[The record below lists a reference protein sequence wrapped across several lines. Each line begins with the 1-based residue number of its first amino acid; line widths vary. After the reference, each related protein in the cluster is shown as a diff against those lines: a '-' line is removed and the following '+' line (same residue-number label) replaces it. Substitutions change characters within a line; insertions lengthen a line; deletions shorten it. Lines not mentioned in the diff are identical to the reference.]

1 MTVDVLLVYPYFNEE
16 IDTSV
21 FRYPPLG
28 LGYLAS
34 TLREAGISVG
44 LIDGT
49 FSKIEDV
56 VKKIRETQPS
66 ILGIY
71 SMITINHHARTIA
84 KSVRD
89 DIGLLVAGGPLPT
102 LTPNEFL
109 DLFDVVVIHEGEDTF
124 LELARRFLSG
134 ETWEDVAGIAH
145 NRSSTSKRPIS
156 KQSLHEI
163 LGEVS
168 WSYCNK
174 SDNNARMSI
183 SL

>member
-145 NRSSTSKRPIS
+145 NR
-156 KQSLHEI
+156 
-163 LGEVS
+163 
-168 WSYCNK
+168 N
-174 SDNNARMSI
+174 DNG
-183 SL
+183 L